1 MTIYSALQQIFS
13 MWAVE
18 KNKPFRQNSLV
29 SFITKDFKREIS
41 SRVHPKFADLKVDAS
56 AGQGNWADVPW
67 LSFLN
72 PKITQTTSDGI
83 YPAYLFG
90 ADGSGVYLTLMFGTE
105 VPQENLGKMEAQE
118 RFAVI
123 AYFLLHKVVGLAGW
137 SNAEINLKSSA
148 RRARSYESAK
158 IAWKFYPADNLPNE
172 EVLLGDLAEIL
183 DVYAQVEPIWLKEFS
198 TFTISDEIREIFM
211 KRQAVSSLAESMGGQ
226 ISVQNPEQSLS
237 KKMTDLMRQI
247 HLPKPFLLLGGI
259 SGTGKSR
266 FIREQAKMVDPT
278 LKNFLSIPVRPD
290 WHEPSDLMGYVSRIN
305 GEEYVATDFLKFIVK
320 AWRAAIVSA
329 TQDGFQLKALAEI
342 STYWLCLD
350 EMNLAPVEQYFA
362 DYLSVSETRCW
373 EGETYSCDA
382 LLKPEVLAG
391 LGEGCRV
398 KLALSLWGCTP
409 EENGLWD
416 YFLAHGI
423 ALPPNLV
430 VAGTVNMDETTHSF
444 SRKVI
449 DRAFTLDF
457 GEFYSNDFDAFFEPT
472 TRNKG
477 LAFSRHSHASLS
489 ALAAIPADPNGA
501 KSIAFFKAIHAV
513 LQDTPFELAFRA
525 LNELLIAVI
534 CYAPSSDETLQA
546 VWDDYLMGKLLPR
559 LDGDRDKL
567 RPRQSN
573 PNAGEE
579 VSLLSELAAV
589 LQTQM
594 SLVWERTRVDLLRE
608 QLDDA
613 ASPILV
619 ACRSRKKIDW
629 MQARLTNYGFTSFW
643 P

>member
-1 MTIYSALQQIFS
+1 MSDFF
-13 MWAVE
+13 E
-18 KNKPFRQNSLV
+18 KIISGIHELGN
-29 SFITKDFKREIS
+29 REIEY
-41 SRVHPKFADLKVDAS
+41 
-56 AGQGNWADVPW
+56 
-67 LSFLN
+67 
-72 PKITQTTSDGI
+72 I
-83 YPAYLFG
+83 
-90 ADGSGVYLTLMFGTE
+90 SGRNYLTLLSVDYE
-105 VPQENLGKMEAQE
+105 S
-118 RFAVI
+118 RVI
-123 AYFLLHKVVGLAGW
+123 LARRGGDNIRIGFDDIEELAGEF
-137 SNAEINLKSSA
+137 SKRKLIDINSVFKAGGNVRSA
-148 RRARSYESAK
+148 LEAI
-158 IAWKFYPADNLPNE
+158 IAHLPNVGFYKKNTKFNKE
-172 EVLLGDLAEIL
+172 NHKRIFWFNYEIHSLGEKMDASDI
-183 DVYAQVEPIWLKEFS
+183 EPIWKGGKVDTD
-198 TFTISDEIREIFM
+198 TF
-211 KRQAVSSLAESMGGQ
+211 
-226 ISVQNPEQSLS
+226 LS
-237 KKMTDLMRQI
+237 
-247 HLPKPFLLLGGI
+247 LPKPFLLLAGI

-320 AWRAAIVSA
+320 AWRAVIVSV

-342 STYWLCLD
+342 PTYWLCLD

-373 EGETYSCDA
+373 EGETYTCDA

-391 LGEGCRV
+391 LGEECRA
-398 KLALSLWGCTP
+398 KLAMSLGGNP
-409 EENGLWD
+409 PQENKLWA

-430 VAGTVNMDETTHSF
+430 VAGTVNMDETTHGF

-457 GEFYSNDFDAFFEPT
+457 GEFYPNDFDAFFEPT

-525 LNELLIAVI
+525 LNELLIAVM
-534 CYAPSSDETLQA
+534 CYAPSSDATLQA

-579 VSLLSELAAV
+579 ASLLSELAAV

-594 SLVWERTRVDLLRE
+594 LLVWDSTRVDLLRE
-608 QLDDA
+608 QRDDA